1 MKMPPAAH
9 DDRSEA
15 SMYFA
20 WGAFTCRP
28 KRATVLAI
36 LLAVLG
42 SFSLSACSPL
52 GVAVGAGAA
61 TATAAQKEKGLE
73 TSLDDTQI
81 ELAVGKRLL
90 ERNKEIFWDVN
101 TEVEEGRV
109 LLTGSVKTVEHR
121 LEAVKTVWQVDG
133 VREVINEIHVGDQ
146 DSVQNYARDAWIS
159 TQLETKLLFDR
170 DVSSID
176 YSIETVDQ
184 VVYLM
189 GIAHSP
195 EEIERV
201 IGHAKEIAYVRRV
214 ISHVRVLAPKPK
226 PVAAGS

>member
-1 MKMPPAAH
+1 M
-9 DDRSEA
+9 
-15 SMYFA
+15 
-20 WGAFTCRP
+20 
-28 KRATVLAI
+28 
-36 LLAVLG
+36 
-42 SFSLSACSPL
+42 
-52 GVAVGAGAA
+52 
-61 TATAAQKEKGLE
+61 
-73 TSLDDTQI
+73 
-81 ELAVGKRLL
+81 
-90 ERNKEIFWDVN
+90 
-101 TEVEEGRV
+101 
-109 LLTGSVKTVEHR
+109 KTVEHR